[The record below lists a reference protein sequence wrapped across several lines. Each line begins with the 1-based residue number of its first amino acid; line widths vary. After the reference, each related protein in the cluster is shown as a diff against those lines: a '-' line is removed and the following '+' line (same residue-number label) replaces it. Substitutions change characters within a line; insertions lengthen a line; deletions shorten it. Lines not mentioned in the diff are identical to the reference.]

1 MWVGQSFGNWVLP
14 ADGVPVDAAPKV
26 KRAFRAFFHPKVSHC
41 TGQVIEPETLSYR
54 ITDPPAG
61 LLA

>member
-1 MWVGQSFGNWVLP
+1 M
-14 ADGVPVDAAPKV
+14 DAVPKV
-26 KRAFRAFFHPKVSHC
+26 KRAFRAFFHPKASHC
-41 TGQVIEPETLSYR
+41 TGQVIEPKTLSYR